1 MSREAR
7 LGFWLAVA
15 LLASGL
21 LYLLGPIL
29 TPFILSAA
37 LAYLGDPLVD
47 RIEAGFPGTSRTLA
61 VAIVFVILFLALL
74 LLVLFWLPK
83 LIQQS
88 DAMIANLPIFLD
100 WIQIKVL
107 PWLQLHLGVD
117 PAAFDLQRMRA
128 TLSTHLDRISDV
140 ASVLLAS
147 IGKSSMTVLGWLAQL
162 VLIPVVTF
170 YLLRDWDILVA
181 RSRELL
187 PRRVEPVI
195 SGLARETDAVL
206 GAFLLGQ
213 VMVMLLLATIYST
226 GLFIIG
232 LNFALVIGV
241 LAGLLSF
248 VPYLGLIVGMS
259 VAGMTALIQF
269 QDVLHLLGVLL
280 VFGVGQTLE
289 STLLTPLLV
298 GDRIGLHPV
307 AVIFAVLAGGHL
319 FGFLGILLALP
330 MAAMI
335 MVLLRHTRD
344 EYFKSV
350 LYDE

>member
-1 MSREAR
+1 MSREGR
-7 LGFWLAVA
+7 LWFWLAFVLVA
-15 LLASGL
+15 SWL

-29 TPFILSAA
+29 TPFIVSAA

-47 RIEAGFPGTSRTLA
+47 RIEILFPGISRTVA
-61 VAIVFVILFLALL
+61 VTIVFVVLFLGLL
-74 LLVLFWLPK
+74 LLALFWLPK

-88 DAMIANLPIFLD
+88 DAMIANIPVFLD
-100 WIQIKVL
+100 WLQLKAL
-107 PWLQLHLGVD
+107 PWLQLHLGLDADV
-117 PAAFDLQRMRA
+117 FDVQRLRA
-128 TLSTHLDRISDV
+128 TLTAHLDRISDF
-140 ASVLLAS
+140 ASMLLAS
-147 IGKSSMTVLGWLAQL
+147 IGKSSVTVIGWLAQL

-170 YLLRDWDILVA
+170 YLLRDWDVLVA
-181 RSRELL
+181 RIRELL
-187 PRRVEPVI
+187 PRRAEPVV
-195 SGLARETDAVL
+195 SRLAREVDDVL

-213 VMVMLLLATIYST
+213 LMVMLLLAAIYST
-226 GLFIIG
+226 GLFIVG

-248 VPYLGLIVGMS
+248 VPYLGLIIGVS
-259 VAGMTALIQF
+259 VACITALIQF
-269 QDVLHLLGVLL
+269 QDSLHLVGVLL
-280 VFGVGQTLE
+280 VFGAGQMIE
-289 STLLTPLLV
+289 STVLTPLLV

-330 MAAMI
+330 MAAII